1 MYRHSGGKAAYIR
14 QAGFDLI
21 QQEQMVLAY
30 IDKHGSIKRA
40 DAADLCQISL
50 FQASRLLKRLAENG
64 KIIPKGKGKGTFYVQ
79 RS

>member
-1 MYRHSGGKAAYIR
+1 
-14 QAGFDLI
+14 
-21 QQEQMVLAY
+21 MVLAY